1 MAVELLLLSN
11 VDKLGKSGEV
21 VKVSAGYARNYLLP
35 RHLAVQATKGIVA
48 VAEEMAKNRQQQLKK
63 ALEEIQKL
71 KEKIE
76 TLECLIPV
84 KVGKEDKI
92 FGSVTNADIAKS
104 LDKQSVQLD
113 RRKIVLKE
121 PIKSLGDYSVSIKLH
136 PEVEASLK
144 VRVVRQ

>member
-1 MAVELLLLSN
+1 MAIELLLLSN

-35 RHLAVQATKGIVA
+35 RHLAIRASKGVVA
-48 VAEEMAKNRQQQLKK
+48 VAEEIAKNRQQQLKK
-63 ALEEIQKL
+63 ALEEVQRL

-76 TLECLIPV
+76 AAECQIAV
-84 KVGKEDKI
+84 KVGKEGKL
-92 FGSVTNADIAKS
+92 FGSVTSADIAKA
-104 LDKQSVQLD
+104 LDKQSIQLD
-113 RRKIVLKE
+113 RRKMVLKE
-121 PIKSLGDYSVSIKLH
+121 PIKGLGDYSVSIKLH